1 MIYCG
6 VDIGAR
12 SIEVVLY
19 DGAQII
25 ESVAADTGNAPI
37 DNGHRALADA
47 MASAGIIRSDI
58 GGTVAT
64 GYGRNYF
71 QEADRSCSEII
82 CHARGVSYYIPEA
95 GTVIDI
101 GGQDSKL
108 IEMDGNG
115 RPRDFV
121 MNDRCAA
128 GTGRFI
134 EMAGSI
140 LGIPVE
146 EMNGRVTPRTGSV
159 DISSMCAVFAESELI
174 GLLQGGCNT
183 EVILKGI
190 FLSVARRT
198 LSMSGR
204 AKVRDKVVFTGG
216 VARLEGV
223 RNALAAETGREIHS
237 PPDPRM
243 TGALGAAIVAMET
256 CQGRGS
262 ACLSP

>member
-12 SIEVVLY
+12 SIEVVLF
-19 DGAQII
+19 DGAQVV
-25 ESVAADTGNAPI
+25 ESLATDTGNNPI
-37 DNGHRALADA
+37 ENGRRAFADTLAA
-47 MASAGIIRSDI
+47 AGIPRD
-58 GGTVAT
+58 GVTGVVAT

-108 IEMDGNG
+108 IELDESG

-134 EMAGSI
+134 EMAGGI
-140 LGIPVE
+140 LGIPIE
-146 EMNGRVTPRTGSV
+146 EMNGRTGPETGSV

-174 GLLQGGCNT
+174 GLLQGGCSSD
-183 EVILKGI
+183 VILKGI
-190 FLSVARRT
+190 FQAVARRT
-198 LSMSGR
+198 LSMAGR
-204 AKVRDKVVFTGG
+204 ARVREKVVFTGG

-223 RNALAAETGREIHS
+223 RSALASETGLEIVS

-243 TGALGAAIVAMET
+243 TGALGAAIVALESVGNRRST
-256 CQGRGS
+256 PSLG
-262 ACLSP
+262 